1 VGLFR
6 RRRTDADRITSAKL
20 QALLGVGKVALNDLA
35 KRGIV
40 KRGERKGTYAL
51 LGPQYGCRM
60 TIVKHVL
67 DEKGHDVH
75 FIHPDSSVFDAL
87 KMMAENNI
95 GSLVVL
101 EDGKLVGIIT
111 ERHYAR
117 EIVLKGRT
125 SLGTLVRDIMSTKVI
140 YARPDQSVQECM
152 AVMTARAVRHL
163 PVLERG
169 RLVGIVSIGD
179 MVKSVIDDQKFIIEQ
194 LEHFIH
200 GDR

>member
-1 VGLFR
+1 
-6 RRRTDADRITSAKL
+6 
-20 QALLGVGKVALNDLA
+20 
-35 KRGIV
+35 
-40 KRGERKGTYAL
+40 
-51 LGPQYGCRM
+51 M
-60 TIVKHVL
+60 TTVKHVL
-67 DEKGHDVH
+67 DQKGHHVH
-75 FIHPDSSVFDAL
+75 FIHPDASVFDAL
-87 KMMAENNI
+87 KMMAENDI

-101 EDGKLVGIIT
+101 EGGKLVGVIT

-125 SLGTLVRDIMSTKVI
+125 SPGTLVRDIMSTKVI
-140 YARPDQSVQECM
+140 YARPDQSVEECM

-163 PVLERG
+163 PVLEGG

-179 MVKSVIDDQKFIIEQ
+179 MVKSVISDQKFIIEQ

>member
-1 VGLFR
+1 
-6 RRRTDADRITSAKL
+6 
-20 QALLGVGKVALNDLA
+20 
-35 KRGIV
+35 
-40 KRGERKGTYAL
+40 
-51 LGPQYGCRM
+51 M

-67 DEKGHDVH
+67 DQKGQDVH
-75 FIHPDSSVFDAL
+75 FIHPDASVFDAL

-140 YARPDQSVQECM
+140 YARPDQSVEECM
-152 AVMTARAVRHL
+152 AVMTAKAVRHL
-163 PVLERG
+163 PVLEGG

-179 MVKSVIDDQKFIIEQ
+179 MVKSVISDQKFIIEQ

>member
-1 VGLFR
+1 
-6 RRRTDADRITSAKL
+6 
-20 QALLGVGKVALNDLA
+20 
-35 KRGIV
+35 
-40 KRGERKGTYAL
+40 
-51 LGPQYGCRM
+51 M

-75 FIHPDSSVFDAL
+75 VIHPDASVFDAL
-87 KMMAENNI
+87 KMMAESNI

-125 SLGTLVRDIMSTKVI
+125 SPGTLVRDIMSTKVI
-140 YARPDQSVQECM
+140 YARPDQSVEECM
-152 AVMTARAVRHL
+152 AVMTAKAVRHL

-169 RLVGIVSIGD
+169 QLVGIVSIGD
-179 MVKSVIDDQKFIIEQ
+179 MVKSVISDQKFIIEQ
-194 LEHFIH
+194 LEHFIQ

>member
-1 VGLFR
+1 
-6 RRRTDADRITSAKL
+6 
-20 QALLGVGKVALNDLA
+20 
-35 KRGIV
+35 
-40 KRGERKGTYAL
+40 
-51 LGPQYGCRM
+51 M
-60 TIVKHVL
+60 TTVKHVL
-67 DEKGHDVH
+67 DQKGHHVH
-75 FIHPDSSVFDAL
+75 FIHPDASVFDAL

-101 EDGKLVGIIT
+101 EGGKLVGVIT

-125 SLGTLVRDIMSTKVI
+125 SPGTLVRDIMSTKVI
-140 YARPDQSVQECM
+140 YARPDQSVEECM

-163 PVLERG
+163 PVLEGG

-179 MVKSVIDDQKFIIEQ
+179 MVKSVISDQKFIIEQ

>member
-1 VGLFR
+1 
-6 RRRTDADRITSAKL
+6 
-20 QALLGVGKVALNDLA
+20 
-35 KRGIV
+35 
-40 KRGERKGTYAL
+40 
-51 LGPQYGCRM
+51 M
-60 TIVKHVL
+60 TTVRHVL
-67 DEKGHDVH
+67 DRKGHHVH
-75 FIHPDSSVFDAL
+75 FIHPDASVFDAL

-101 EDGKLVGIIT
+101 EGGKLVGVIT

-117 EIVLKGRT
+117 EIILKGRT
-125 SLGTLVRDIMSTKVI
+125 SPGTLVRDIMSTKVI
-140 YARPDQSVQECM
+140 YARPDQSVEECM

-163 PVLERG
+163 PVLEG
-169 RLVGIVSIGD
+169 ARLVGIVSIGD

>member
-1 VGLFR
+1 
-6 RRRTDADRITSAKL
+6 
-20 QALLGVGKVALNDLA
+20 
-35 KRGIV
+35 
-40 KRGERKGTYAL
+40 
-51 LGPQYGCRM
+51 M
-60 TIVKHVL
+60 TTVKHVL
-67 DEKGHDVH
+67 DQKGHDVH
-75 FIHPDSSVFDAL
+75 SVHPDASVFDAL

-101 EDGKLVGIIT
+101 ENGDNLVGVIT

-125 SLGTLVRDIMSTKVI
+125 SPKTPVRDIMSTEVI
-140 YARPDQSVQECM
+140 CARPDQSVEECM
-152 AVMTARAVRHL
+152 AVMTAKAVRHL

-179 MVKSVIDDQKFIIEQ
+179 MVKSVIGDQKFIIEQ
-194 LEHFIH
+194 LEHFIQ

>member
-1 VGLFR
+1 
-6 RRRTDADRITSAKL
+6 
-20 QALLGVGKVALNDLA
+20 
-35 KRGIV
+35 
-40 KRGERKGTYAL
+40 
-51 LGPQYGCRM
+51 M
-60 TIVKHVL
+60 TTVKHVL
-67 DEKGHDVH
+67 DQKGHHVH
-75 FIHPDSSVFDAL
+75 FIHPDASVFDAL
-87 KMMAENNI
+87 KMMAEKNI

-101 EDGKLVGIIT
+101 EDGNLVGVIT

-125 SLGTLVRDIMSTKVI
+125 SPGTLVRDIMSTKVI
-140 YARPDQSVQECM
+140 YARPDQSVEECM

-163 PVLERG
+163 PVLEGG